1 MKNIGILFLLLA
13 AGCAAPK
20 IMHKENFEGVDISY
34 HWKHSK
40 SKPSE
45 LILRID
51 NKSLEDRRVSIVLDL
66 SYQGKTVETL
76 LADTCIRVGQ
86 SLNGKLNGIYFV
98 PEQVTAA
105 QIKSGDV
112 LIDMSRTFVEPLT
125 CE

>member
-1 MKNIGILFLLLA
+1 MKNISIIVLLLA
-13 AGCAAPK
+13 AGCAATK
-20 IMHKENFEGVDISY
+20 ILHKENFEGVDISY

-51 NKSLEDRRVSIVLDL
+51 NNSLEDRRVSLVLDL
-66 SYQGKTVETL
+66 SEHGKTVETL
-76 LADTCIRVGQ
+76 TADTCVRVGQ

-98 PEQVTAA
+98 PAEVTTA

-112 LIDMSRTFVEPLT
+112 MIDMSRTFIEPLP